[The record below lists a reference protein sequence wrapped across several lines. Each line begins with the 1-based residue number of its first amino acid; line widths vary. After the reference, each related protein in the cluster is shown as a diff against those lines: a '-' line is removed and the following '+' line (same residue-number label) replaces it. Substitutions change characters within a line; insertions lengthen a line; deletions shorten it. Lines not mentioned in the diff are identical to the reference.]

1 MYAGVK
7 PHYIKTLFDDHC
19 NSGYLNIPQGDS
31 KTEIRLSEKANVWLW
46 QPNVLWFMM
55 MLTDEWWNK
64 PDWMIKECVFNKEI
78 YFTDLSTNLD
88 F

>member
-1 MYAGVK
+1 M
-7 PHYIKTLFDDHC
+7 FDDHC
-19 NSGYLNIPQGDS
+19 NSGYLNIPHGDS
-31 KTEIRLSEKANVWLW
+31 KTEIRLSEKKANVWLW